1 MTVGGRRRPYP
12 LILNLLKD
20 GQRRREGP
28 DGPEWRRPILQQVQD
43 ERNGDSLAA
52 PLTVIPDPF
61 TVIPAQAGI
70 QDCIAKDQHITIR
83 SFLDSRLRGNDGR
96 EQRE

>member
-1 MTVGGRRRPYP
+1 MTVGGRRHPYP

-20 GQRRREGP
+20 GP
-28 DGPEWRRPILQQVQD
+28 PPFRPIRSFPPPLPVLQQVQD
-43 ERNGDSLAA
+43 ERNGDSRAA
-52 PLTVIPDPF
+52 PLTVLPDPF

-83 SFLDSRLRGNDGR
+83 AFLDSRLRGNDGR
-96 EQRE
+96 EQQE